1 TELSATA
8 PLKILARRVGFRAA
22 TMPGFR
28 PSMIPA
34 LRLDYHEVHRR
45 CEQLKALL
53 DDAEGARVTLTADG
67 VAHTLHLDL
76 RHRSAHASGGLIP
89 TPGTAGNLPSGE
101 AFIAPFEGAVGD
113 PSRTEGTLPVQR
125 GDEVVLYA
133 IAGNRVTGI
142 LSQGPE
148 SAAERRR
155 VAAEPAY
162 GNIAELGLG
171 VLAEFGVEPVGATL
185 LDEKLG
191 LHVAFGR
198 NEHLGGQVGPAD
210 FSSPDQVIHI
220 DHVYLPAVQP
230 RIAATAVDLITRAGA
245 VRPVLRDGRYVIGR

>member
-1 TELSATA
+1 
-8 PLKILARRVGFRAA
+8 
-22 TMPGFR
+22 
-28 PSMIPA
+28 
-34 LRLDYHEVHRR
+34 
-45 CEQLKALL
+45 
-53 DDAEGARVTLTADG
+53 
-67 VAHTLHLDL
+67 
-76 RHRSAHASGGLIP
+76 
-89 TPGTAGNLPSGE
+89 
-101 AFIAPFEGAVGD
+101 
-113 PSRTEGTLPVQR
+113 
-125 GDEVVLYA
+125 
-133 IAGNRVTGI
+133 
-142 LSQGPE
+142 
-148 SAAERRR
+148 RR

-245 VRPVLRDGRYVIGR
+245 VQPVLRDGRYVIGR